1 MISSTKK
8 NIEKRRKYVL
18 GILMNLK
25 DPFEF
30 PASIT

>member
-1 MISSTKK
+1 MISSTEK
-8 NIEKRRKYVL
+8 NTEKRRIDVL

-30 PASIT
+30 PAYIT